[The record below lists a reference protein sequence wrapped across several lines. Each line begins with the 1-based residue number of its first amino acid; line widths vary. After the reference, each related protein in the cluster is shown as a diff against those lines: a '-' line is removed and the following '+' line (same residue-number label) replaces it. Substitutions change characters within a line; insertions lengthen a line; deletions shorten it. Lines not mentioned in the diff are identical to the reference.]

1 MSPSQRTMAKRYFQF
16 HVHSSILRMGAAELD
31 WESWLK
37 RRDDAAGDSDVAL
50 SPPPLSGLPEDVLT
64 TVLHF
69 VYSLSLP
76 PGLSE
81 ETAQKCIDLAAKLPG
96 FEPFDAACQT
106 YLSNSSLK
114 HRNFC

>member
-1 MSPSQRTMAKRYFQF
+1 
-16 HVHSSILRMGAAELD
+16 MGAAELD

-37 RRDDAAGDSDVAL
+37 CRDDAAGDSDVVL
-50 SPPPLSGLPEDVLT
+50 SPPPLSGLPEDVLA
-64 TVLHF
+64 TVLHY

-81 ETAQKCIDLAAKLPG
+81 DTAQKCIDLVAKFPG

-114 HRNFC
+114 HRNLILIYFLSGSSSGLFLFQKL